1 MSTAVIHI
9 VDDDEAIRRA
19 LSLLA
24 QSAGHPVLTH
34 PSAEAFLAHVPP
46 DPGGC
51 VVADVRMPGM
61 TGLELQQ
68 AMRARGLELP
78 VIMMTGHGDVAMA
91 VEALKNGADDF
102 LEKPFDDRLF
112 LGSVGRALVRGQ
124 ELKRRRRQRDEIE
137 RRKALLTARE
147 AEVMALI
154 VEGAPNQ
161 AVADRL
167 GISVRTVEN
176 HRARIMDK
184 MQANR
189 FSDLVRMVLT
199 GAEAPAD

>member
-9 VDDDEAIRRA
+9 VDDDESIRRA
-19 LSLLA
+19 LSAIA
-24 QSAGHPVLTH
+24 QSAGHPVAAH
-34 PSAEAFLAHVPP
+34 PSAEAFLANVPK
-46 DPGGC
+46 DSGGC

-61 TGLELQQ
+61 TGLQLQQ
-68 AMRARGLELP
+68 AMHERGLELP

-102 LEKPFDDRLF
+102 LEKPLDEENF
-112 LGSVGRALVRGQ
+112 LGSVGKALARSQ
-124 ELKRRRRQRDEIE
+124 TLLKRRRQRDEI
-137 RRKALLTARE
+137 RRRADLLTARE
-147 AEVMALI
+147 REVMALI

-189 FSDLVRMVLT
+189 FSDLVRMVMT
-199 GAEAPAD
+199 GIDPRED

>member
-9 VDDDEAIRRA
+9 VDDDESIRRA
-19 LSLLA
+19 LSALA
-24 QSAGHPVLTH
+24 QSAGHPVLSH
-34 PSAEAFLAHVPP
+34 PSAEAFLANVPT
-46 DPGGC
+46 DSSGC

-61 TGLELQQ
+61 TGLQLQQ
-68 AMRARGLELP
+68 AMHERGLDLP

-91 VEALKNGADDF
+91 VQALKNGADDF
-102 LEKPFDDRLF
+102 LEKPFDESVF
-112 LGSVGRALVRGQ
+112 LGSVGKALVRS
-124 ELKRRRRQRDEIE
+124 EALRRRRRQRDEIG
-137 RRKALLTARE
+137 RRAALLTARE
-147 AEVMALI
+147 REVMALI

-189 FSDLVRMVLT
+189 FSDLVRMVMS
-199 GAEAPAD
+199 GIDPKDD

>member
-19 LSLLA
+19 LSALA
-24 QSAGHPVLTH
+24 QSAGHPVLAH
-34 PSAEAFLAHVPP
+34 PSAEAFLANVPS
-46 DPGGC
+46 DSGGC

-61 TGLELQQ
+61 TGLQLQQ
-68 AMRARGLELP
+68 AMLERGLDLP

-91 VEALKNGADDF
+91 VQALKNGADDF
-102 LEKPFDDRLF
+102 LEKPFDESVF
-112 LGSVGRALVRGQ
+112 LGSVGKALVRG
-124 ELKRRRRQRDEIE
+124 EALRRRRRQRDEIA
-137 RRKALLTARE
+137 RRAALLTSRE
-147 AEVMALI
+147 REVMALI

-189 FSDLVRMVLT
+189 FSDLVRMVMT
-199 GAEAPAD
+199 GIDPRDD